1 MQETHVWSLDWKD
14 PLEKRMATNSS
25 ILAWRIPWTEEP
37 GGLQSMGSQRVG
49 HDWATNTFP
58 FFPLSSNIL
67 WNSLIH
73 LTAYCLSPL
82 EYKYQRVQSFCGCMY
97 FVYWCIPRN
106 WNIGR
111 YPLSTF
117 LIAKGNYIMSIILFM
132 PLVFKKTEKP
142 GGLQS
147 LRSQSWMQ
155 LSVMWE
161 RVDLQCSASFRYT
174 IKWMCYT
181 YTYATLFGESN
192 GTPLQYCCL
201 ENPVDEG
208 AW

>member
-1 MQETHVWSLDWKD
+1 
-14 PLEKRMATNSS
+14 
-25 ILAWRIPWTEEP
+25 
-37 GGLQSMGSQRVG
+37 
-49 HDWATNTFP
+49 
-58 FFPLSSNIL
+58 
-67 WNSLIH
+67 
-73 LTAYCLSPL
+73 
-82 EYKYQRVQSFCGCMY
+82 MY

-117 LIAKGNYIMSIILFM
+117 LTATGNYILSIILFT

-147 LRSQSWMQ
+147 LGSQSWMQ

-161 RVDLQCSASFRYT
+161 RVDLQYSASFRYT

-208 AW
+208 AWWAAVYGVAQSQKGLKQLSSSSMPLSLRFFPHIGHYSVLSRVPCAIQ